1 MGLDGDLENAPAFM
15 GDIQVALFV
24 ERNTG
29 DGVQRSGL
37 ALDRDGVDQRPG
49 LHVVDGE
56 LRWLEVARD
65 AEGGGAGDIDR
76 DAFRIAGEWQGRD
89 QTGMAERAVA
99 RVEAASSITGE
110 SWKFHE

>member
-1 MGLDGDLENAPAFM
+1 M
-15 GDIQVALFV
+15 
-24 ERNTG
+24 
-29 DGVQRSGL
+29 
-37 ALDRDGVDQRPG
+37 
-49 LHVVDGE
+49 
-56 LRWLEVARD
+56 
-65 AEGGGAGDIDR
+65 AGSCQGRRRRRGRRHRASIIDP